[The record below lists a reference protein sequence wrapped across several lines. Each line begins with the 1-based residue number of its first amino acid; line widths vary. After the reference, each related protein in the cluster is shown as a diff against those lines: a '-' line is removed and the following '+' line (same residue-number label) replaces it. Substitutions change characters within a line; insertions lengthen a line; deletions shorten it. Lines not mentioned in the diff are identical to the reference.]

1 MHGLLVEKNI
11 QISVFIHVE
20 LVQSDHGRHVFFSL
34 VAAWHTI
41 DLRPGTVEMKQ

>member
-1 MHGLLVEKNI
+1 
-11 QISVFIHVE
+11 VFIHVE

-41 DLRPGTVEMKQ
+41 IRPQAGYC